1 MSTPA
6 DKASR
11 LLIGNGFALL
21 LAFAFSLQMGR
32 TSIQTISVGWLI
44 GILSFIFLI
53 AGFGMRSENSPFRN
67 LFPDEDTVQTARRI
81 SEEMNEMSKQAK
93 VSSAW
98 AKLEVDLLEDE
109 IGNSEE

>member
-6 DKASR
+6 EKASR

-32 TSIQTISVGWLI
+32 TSIQAISLGWLI
-44 GILSFIFLI
+44 GIISIIFLI
-53 AGFGMRSENSPFRN
+53 AGFGMRGENNPFAN
-67 LFPDEDTVQTARRI
+67 LFPNEDSVQTARRI
-81 SEEMNEMSKQAK
+81 SDEMSEMSKQAK

-109 IGNSEE
+109 IGHSEE